1 MIIDITRWG
10 PGVFSYYHHWWIVPV
25 IATHAGAVA
34 GAWIYYLAI
43 EVIVFVVVVAVF
55 DVVVAVVVVA
65 GAWIYYLAIE
75 VLQSFQLKV
84 MMTASGWSCV

>member
-43 EVIVFVVVVAVF
+43 EVIVFVVVV
-55 DVVVAVVVVA
+55 VVVAVVVVA

-84 MMTASGWSCV
+84 MMTASGWSSV